1 MQLLSHEFQAA
12 CLTFEQQLTFASS
25 WRTMRTMDAEL
36 AWWPFV
42 LVFGV
47 GLIVALI
54 STPLAAAWGRRRGIV
69 DKPGERRRHKGAIPR
84 TGGIALFLAFMAAAL
99 LAQWLPVP
107 RQDAKELTR
116 FLGIAA
122 GMVFL
127 FIVGYIDDRY
137 ELRPGPQYVAQAV
150 SGLIAI
156 VFLVFIE
163 RVMNP
168 FTDEPFIFPYWF
180 TVTFTLLW
188 IMGMINTINF
198 LDGLDGLAA
207 GVGAIVSAVLAVH
220 MMREGQ
226 YSVALLPL
234 ALLGATLGFLP
245 FNFSP
250 AKIFL
255 GSGSLILGY
264 AIATLGIAAGA
275 KLALLLLVL
284 SIPIVDVAW
293 LMISRLRAGGSIGQP
308 DRRHLHFRL
317 LDLGLSQRQVVLLY
331 YGYCAL
337 LGASALLISSR
348 LLKLITLVGLGIATL
363 AVLAWLARHT
373 LRTES

>member
-1 MQLLSHEFQAA
+1 
-12 CLTFEQQLTFASS
+12 
-25 WRTMRTMDAEL
+25 MRTMDTEL
-36 AWWPFV
+36 VWWPFV

-47 GLIVALI
+47 ALTVALI

-69 DKPGERRRHKGAIPR
+69 DKPGARRWHQGAIPR

-107 RQDAKELTR
+107 RQDPKELTR

-137 ELRPGPQYVAQAV
+137 ELRPGPQYAAQAV

-156 VFLVFIE
+156 LCMVFIE

-168 FTDEPFIFPYWF
+168 FTAELFIFPFWF
-180 TVTFTLLW
+180 TAAFTLVW

-198 LDGLDGLAA
+198 LDGLDGLAT
-207 GVGAIVSAVLAVH
+207 GVGAIVSVVLTIH
-220 MMREGQ
+220 MLREGQ

-250 AKIFL
+250 ARIFL

-284 SIPIVDVAW
+284 AIPIIDVAW
-293 LMISRLRAGGSIGQP
+293 LMISRLRAGESIGQA

-331 YGYCAL
+331 YGYCAV
-337 LGASALLISSR
+337 LGASALLIDSR
-348 LLKLITLVGLGIATL
+348 LLKLITLVLLGFTTL
-363 AVLAWLARHT
+363 GVLAWLARQT
-373 LRTES
+373 LQKER

>member
-1 MQLLSHEFQAA
+1 
-12 CLTFEQQLTFASS
+12 
-25 WRTMRTMDAEL
+25 MDTEL
-36 AWWPFV
+36 VWWPFV
-42 LVFGV
+42 LVFSV
-47 GLIVALI
+47 ALTVALI

-69 DKPGERRRHKGAIPR
+69 DRPGARRWHTGAIPR
-84 TGGIALFLAFMAAAL
+84 TGGLVLFLAFMAAAL

-107 RQDAKELTR
+107 RQDPKELTR

-127 FIVGYIDDRY
+127 FFVGYIDDRL
-137 ELRPGPQYVAQAV
+137 ELRPGPQYAAQAI
-150 SGLIAI
+150 SGIIAI
-156 VFLVFIE
+156 LCLVFIE

-168 FTDEPFIFPYWF
+168 FTDELFIFPYWF
-180 TVTFTLLW
+180 IVAFTLVW

-198 LDGLDGLAA
+198 LDGLDGLAT
-207 GVGAIVSAVLAVH
+207 GVGAIVSAVLTIH
-220 MMREGQ
+220 MLREGQ

-245 FNFSP
+245 FNFAP

-284 SIPIVDVAW
+284 AIPIVDVAW
-293 LMISRLRAGGSIGQP
+293 LMISRLRAGESIGRA

-337 LGASALLISSR
+337 LGASALLIDSR
-348 LLKLITLVGLGIATL
+348 ILKLIALVALGLATL
-363 AVLAWLARHT
+363 GVLAWLARQT
-373 LRTES
+373 LQTER

>member
-1 MQLLSHEFQAA
+1 
-12 CLTFEQQLTFASS
+12 
-25 WRTMRTMDAEL
+25 MDAKL

-42 LVFGV
+42 VVFGV
-47 GLIVALI
+47 GLIVALV

-69 DKPGERRRHKGAIPR
+69 DRPGPRRRHQGAIPR
-84 TGGIALFLAFMAAAL
+84 TGGLALFVAFMAAAL

-107 RQDAKELTR
+107 RQDPKELTR
-116 FLGIAA
+116 FLGIVA
-122 GMVFL
+122 GATFL
-127 FIVGYIDDRY
+127 FVVGYLDDRF
-137 ELRPGPQYVAQAV
+137 ELRPGPQYLAQAV

-156 VFLVFIE
+156 ACIVFIE

-168 FTDEPFIFPYWF
+168 FTNRLTEFPYAF
-180 TVTFTLLW
+180 VVMFTLVW

-198 LDGLDGLAA
+198 LDGLDGLAT
-207 GVGAIVSAVLAVH
+207 GVGSIVSAVLAIH
-220 MMREGQ
+220 MLREGQ

-245 FNFSP
+245 YNFSP

-255 GSGSLILGY
+255 GSGSLVLGY

-293 LMISRLRAGGSIGQP
+293 LMISRLRAGQSIGQA
-308 DRRHLHFRL
+308 DRRHLHYRL
-317 LDLGLSQRQVVLLY
+317 LDMGLSQRQVVLLY
-331 YGYCAL
+331 YAYCVVLGGAAL
-337 LGASALLISSR
+337 FIDSRMLKLAVLIVLGAG
-348 LLKLITLVGLGIATL
+348 TLGL
-363 AVLAWLARHT
+363 LAWLARQT
-373 LRTES
+373 VRGEG

>member
-1 MQLLSHEFQAA
+1 
-12 CLTFEQQLTFASS
+12 
-25 WRTMRTMDAEL
+25 MDTEL
-36 AWWPFV
+36 VWWPFV

-47 GLIVALI
+47 ALTVALI

-69 DKPGERRRHKGAIPR
+69 DRPGGRRRHTGAIPR
-84 TGGIALFLAFMAAAL
+84 TGGIALFVAFMAAAL

-127 FIVGYIDDRY
+127 FVAGQIDDRY
-137 ELRPGPQYVAQAV
+137 ELRPGPQYAVQAIA
-150 SGLIAI
+150 GLIAI
-156 VFLVFIE
+156 AFLVFIE

-168 FTDEPFIFPYWF
+168 FTDKIFIFPFWF
-180 TVTFTLLW
+180 TVAFTLVW

-198 LDGLDGLAA
+198 LDGLDGLAT
-207 GVGAIVSAVLAVH
+207 GVGAIVSAVLAIH
-220 MMREGQ
+220 MIREGQ

-264 AIATLGIAAGA
+264 AVATLGIAAGA

-284 SIPIVDVAW
+284 AIPIIDVAW
-293 LMISRLRAGGSIGQP
+293 LMISRLRAGESIGQA

-337 LGASALLISSR
+337 LGASALLIGSR
-348 LLKLITLVGLGIATL
+348 LLKLVALVVLGVATL
-363 AVLAWLARHT
+363 GVLAWLARQT
-373 LRTES
+373 LRKEQ

>member
-1 MQLLSHEFQAA
+1 
-12 CLTFEQQLTFASS
+12 
-25 WRTMRTMDAEL
+25 MDAEL

-42 LVFGV
+42 LVFAV
-47 GLIVALI
+47 GLVVALI

-69 DKPGERRRHKGAIPR
+69 DRPGARRQHKGLIPR
-84 TGGIALFLAFMAAAL
+84 TGGIALFAAFMAAAL

-107 RQDAKELTR
+107 RQDPKELTR
-116 FLGIAA
+116 FLGIVA

-127 FIVGYIDDRY
+127 LVVGLVDDRY
-137 ELRPGPQYVAQAV
+137 ELPAAPQYAAQAI

-156 VFLVFIE
+156 AFLVFIE

-168 FTDEPFIFPYWF
+168 FTDRLFIFPFGF
-180 TVTFTLLW
+180 TVAFTLVW

-207 GVGAIVSAVLAVH
+207 GVGAIVSAVLAIH

-245 FNFSP
+245 FNFFP
-250 AKIFL
+250 ARIFL

-275 KLALLLLVL
+275 KMALLLLVL

-293 LMISRLRAGGSIGQP
+293 LIISRLRAGESIGQA

-331 YGYCAL
+331 YAYCAL
-337 LGASALLISSR
+337 LGALALLIDSR
-348 LLKLITLVGLGIATL
+348 LLKLVALVVLGLVTLGM
-363 AVLAWLARHT
+363 LAWLARRT
-373 LRTES
+373 LRKEE

>member
-1 MQLLSHEFQAA
+1 MQ
-12 CLTFEQQLTFASS
+12 
-25 WRTMRTMDAEL
+25 TMNVEL
-36 AWWPFV
+36 VWWPFA

-47 GLIVALI
+47 GLVVALI

-69 DKPGERRRHKGAIPR
+69 DRPGARRQHKGAIPR

-116 FLGIAA
+116 FLGIAT

-127 FIVGYIDDRY
+127 FIVGYFDDRY
-137 ELRPGPQYVAQAV
+137 ELRPGPQYALQAI

-156 VFLVFIE
+156 ACLVFIE

-168 FTDEPFIFPYWF
+168 FTDELFIFPYWF
-180 TVTFTLLW
+180 TVAFTLLW

-198 LDGLDGLAA
+198 LDGLDGLAT
-207 GVGAIVSAVLAVH
+207 GVGAIVSAVLAIH
-220 MMREGQ
+220 MLREGQ

-245 FNFSP
+245 FNFAP

-284 SIPIVDVAW
+284 AIPIIDVAW
-293 LMISRLRAGGSIGQP
+293 LMISRLRAGESIGRA

-317 LDLGLSQRQVVLLY
+317 LELGLSQRQVVLLY
-331 YGYCAL
+331 YGYCAA
-337 LGASALLISSR
+337 LGVSALLISSR
-348 LLKLITLVGLGIATL
+348 LLKLGTLVALGIAT
-363 AVLAWLARHT
+363 VGILAWLARQT
-373 LRTES
+373 LRKEQ

>member
-1 MQLLSHEFQAA
+1 
-12 CLTFEQQLTFASS
+12 
-25 WRTMRTMDAEL
+25 MDTEL
-36 AWWPFV
+36 VWWPFV

-47 GLIVALI
+47 ALTLALI

-69 DKPGERRRHKGAIPR
+69 DRPGARRWHKGAIPR
-84 TGGIALFLAFMAAAL
+84 TGGIALFVAFMAAAL

-107 RQDAKELTR
+107 RQDPKELTR

-127 FIVGYIDDRY
+127 FVAGYIDDRY
-137 ELRPGPQYVAQAV
+137 ELRPGPQYAVQAV
-150 SGLIAI
+150 SGIIAI
-156 VFLVFIE
+156 LCLVFIE

-168 FTDEPFIFPYWF
+168 FTDELFIFPYWF
-180 TVTFTLLW
+180 IVAFTLVW

-198 LDGLDGLAA
+198 LDGLDGLAT
-207 GVGAIVSAVLAVH
+207 GVGAIVSAVLAIH
-220 MMREGQ
+220 MLREGQ

-245 FNFSP
+245 FNFAP
-250 AKIFL
+250 AKLFL
-255 GSGSLILGY
+255 GSGSLFLGY

-284 SIPIVDVAW
+284 AIPIVDVAW
-293 LMISRLRAGGSIGQP
+293 LIISRLRAGESIGQA

-337 LGASALLISSR
+337 LGASALLIDSR
-348 LLKLITLVGLGIATL
+348 ILKLITLVVLGLATLGI
-363 AVLAWLARHT
+363 LAWLARQT
-373 LRTES
+373 LQKER